1 MQKLKRKI
9 TAIRAG
15 RNTRVPRSNIFLDGK
30 YAFSLDN
37 EVLVKESLKIGQEL
51 SSAQIRQ
58 LTEANTIQ
66 RCHDVALRFLSFRPR
81 SRAETRLRL
90 HQRGYP
96 DAVIEGVISQ
106 LERSGLL
113 DDKAFAEF
121 WKENR
126 NTFRPRGQRMLKL
139 ELRRKG
145 VQSTIIEEVTENV
158 DEPENALKAAV
169 ARARTIPAG
178 DYQVFR
184 QRLGN
189 YLQRRGF
196 SYRVINTAVKKA
208 WQERTGNSSPESALG
223 EDISVVE

>member
-1 MQKLKRKI
+1 
-9 TAIRAG
+9 
-15 RNTRVPRSNIFLDGK
+15 
-30 YAFSLDN
+30 
-37 EVLVKESLKIGQEL
+37 
-51 SSAQIRQ
+51 
-58 LTEANTIQ
+58 
-66 RCHDVALRFLSFRPR
+66 
-81 SRAETRLRL
+81 
-90 HQRGYP
+90 
-96 DAVIEGVISQ
+96 

-126 NTFRPRGQRMLKL
+126 NTFRPRGQRLLKL

-145 VQSTIIEEVTENV
+145 VQSPIIEEVTENV